1 MKQLPQ
7 KEKSTSNISKMLKF
21 MKERL
26 TEVYP
31 EKKEEYA
38 KYFRE
43 HMNNCSECEGQASLN
58 G

>member
-43 HMNNCSECEGQASLN
+43 HMNNCSECEG
-58 G
+58 